1 VRIAIRVFLF
11 ILFLNGLLYCGWLSI
26 ELIISHT
33 KAKNALSSLSASQ
46 QSELLK
52 IRVSDLDKD
61 ESDEVWFNDELFDV
75 VKRESIHDT
84 MYVYVARDKDEQ
96 DVLES
101 IFDHFRTDNHLLPAG
116 SNKVSRIKNIHRA
129 IDLQYII
136 KRHPL
141 LFHPFIEMRSV
152 IIKASSL
159 LPAASEVLA
168 PPPREIEPQEI
179 QIV

>member
-1 VRIAIRVFLF
+1 MSIAIRVFLF
-11 ILFLNGLLYCGWLSI
+11 ILFLNGLLYCGWLSV

-33 KAKNALSSLSASQ
+33 KAKNALSQLSAKQ

-84 MYVYVARDKDEQ
+84 VYVYVARDKDEQ
-96 DVLES
+96 DILES
-101 IFDHFRTDNHLLPAG
+101 IFDHFRTDNRLMPAG
-116 SNKVSRIKNIHRA
+116 SNKISRIKNIHRA

-136 KRHPL
+136 KRHSL
-141 LFHPFIEMRSV
+141 LFHPFIEMHSV
-152 IIKASSL
+152 IIKTSPL
-159 LPAASEVLA
+159 LPAASEVLI
-168 PPPREIEPQEI
+168 PPPRKTGSQEIEMA
-179 QIV
+179 